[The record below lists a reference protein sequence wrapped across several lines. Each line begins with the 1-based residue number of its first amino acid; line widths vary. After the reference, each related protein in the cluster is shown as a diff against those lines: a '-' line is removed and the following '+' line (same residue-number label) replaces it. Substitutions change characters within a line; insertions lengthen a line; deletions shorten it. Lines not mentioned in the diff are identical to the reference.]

1 MVEHVLY
8 INLESRK
15 DRRDSII
22 SVLSCFPDAERINGV
37 ANNYG
42 CLGASQ
48 SHIKALEY
56 AISKNWDHVLIVEDD
71 MVWNKFDHYPKLLEL
86 MEDYDVIV
94 LGGIHV
100 DHDPLT
106 HKLNKCNSTGA
117 YLVSRHYYQI
127 LLNNFKEGC
136 RLLENEL
143 YKPRRFALKQESR
156 HDVLYRIDVWW
167 HSLQKDNW
175 FILPMMYS
183 PPGYSNVLNKIVDNS
198 NLFLKE

>member
-8 INLESRK
+8 INLEERQDRK
-15 DRRDSII
+15 KSIE
-22 SVLSCFPDAERINGV
+22 SVLSCFPDAERIN
-37 ANNYG
+37 AIFNRCG
-42 CLGASQ
+42 CLGASR

-71 MVWNKFDHYPKLLEL
+71 MIWNKFDLYPKLLSL

-94 LGGIHV
+94 LGGV
-100 DHDPLT
+100 LVEHDPKT
-106 HKLNKCNSTGA
+106 HKLFKCNSMGA

-136 RLLENEL
+136 FLLENEL
-143 YKPRRFALKQESR
+143 DRKMTVGLNREKRR
-156 HDVLYRIDVWW
+156 DGLYRIDVWW

-175 FILPMMYS
+175 YILPMMRS
-183 PPGYSNVLNKIVDNS
+183 LPGFSNVSNKIVDHS
-198 NLFLKE
+198 NLYLK